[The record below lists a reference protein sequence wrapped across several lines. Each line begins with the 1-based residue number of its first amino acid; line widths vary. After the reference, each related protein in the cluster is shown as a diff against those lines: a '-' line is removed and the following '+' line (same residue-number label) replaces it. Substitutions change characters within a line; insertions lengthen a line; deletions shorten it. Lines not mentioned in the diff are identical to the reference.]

1 MISIEIDKDNEDIAI
16 IDGIRFSREFF
27 EMFTSPLPGFLYR
40 VIRLGDVCTVERI
53 EEALCIRT

>member
-16 IDGIRFSREFF
+16 IDGVRFSREFF

-40 VIRLGDVCTVERI
+40 VSRLGDVCTVERI
-53 EEALCIRT
+53 EEAL